1 MYILIGS
8 NMIIGLNK
16 IINMIDDFSNQ
27 RDWSQFHSPKNL
39 AVSISIEAN
48 ELLECFQ
55 WDNPP
60 ADELIKDP
68 QRLQKVKSELA
79 DVLNYTLR
87 MCSILDLDPIEI
99 VCQKLQENAKK
110 YPVHLS
116 KGKSTKYTELEGHE

>member
-1 MYILIGS
+1 MNILVGS
-8 NMIIGLNK
+8 NMSNGLNK

-55 WDNPP
+55 WDNLP

-68 QRLQKVKSELA
+68 QRLEKVKSELA

-87 MCSILDLDPIEI
+87 MCSILELNPIEI
-99 VCQKLQENAKK
+99 VTEKIQENEEK
-110 YPVHLS
+110 YPVNLS
-116 KGKSTKYTELEGHE
+116 KGKSTKYTELRDEN

>member
-1 MYILIGS
+1 MSDDL
-8 NMIIGLNK
+8 K
-16 IINMIDDFSNQ
+16 IITNMIDDFSNQ

-60 ADELIKDP
+60 ADELIKYP

-87 MCSILDLDPIEI
+87 MCSILDLNPIEI
-99 VCQKLQENAKK
+99 VSQKLQENAKK
-110 YPVHLS
+110 YPVRLS
-116 KGKSTKYTELEGHE
+116 RGKSTKYTELEGHE

>member
-1 MYILIGS
+1 MDMS
-8 NMIIGLNK
+8 NDLKRIT
-16 IINMIDDFSNQ
+16 NMIDDFSNQ

-39 AVSISIEAN
+39 AASISIEAS
-48 ELLECFQ
+48 ELMECFQ

-99 VCQKLQENAKK
+99 VSQKLQENAEK
-110 YPVHLS
+110 YPVRLS
-116 KGKSTKYTELEGHE
+116 RGKSTKYTELEGHE

>member
-1 MYILIGS
+1 MAL
-8 NMIIGLNK
+8 GLNK
-16 IINMIDDFSNQ
+16 VTQMIDDFSNQ

-87 MCSILDLDPIEI
+87 MCSILGLNPIEI
-99 VCQKLQENAKK
+99 VTTKLQENEEK
-110 YPVHLS
+110 YPVNLS
-116 KGKSTKYTELEGHE
+116 KGKSTKYTELRDEK

>member
-1 MYILIGS
+1 MDMS
-8 NMIIGLNK
+8 NDLKRIT
-16 IINMIDDFSNQ
+16 NMIDDFSNQ

-60 ADELIKDP
+60 ADELIKYP
-68 QRLQKVKSELA
+68 QRLQNVKSELA

-99 VCQKLQENAKK
+99 VSQKLQENAEK
-110 YPVHLS
+110 YPVRLS
-116 KGKSTKYTELEGHE
+116 RGKSTKYTELEGHE